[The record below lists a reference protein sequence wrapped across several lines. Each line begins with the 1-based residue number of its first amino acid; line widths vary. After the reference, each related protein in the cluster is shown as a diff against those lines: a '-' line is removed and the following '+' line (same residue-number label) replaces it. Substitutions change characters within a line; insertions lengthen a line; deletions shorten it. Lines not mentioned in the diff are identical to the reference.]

1 MSNGSPE
8 PNPSR
13 HDGVTTPCPACGQA
27 FIPTG
32 RQRWCSGACRAAGYR
47 RRKQTAAPPAALAAP
62 APRRPSTVYECDSC
76 STRTLGGQRCEE
88 CGAFTRRVG
97 IGGHCPH
104 CDEPV
109 AIADIVGPE
118 LARLT

>member
-1 MSNGSPE
+1 MSNDSCAQ
-8 PNPSR
+8 NPSR
-13 HDGVTTPCPACGQA
+13 HDGVTTCCPACGQP
-27 FIPTG
+27 FIAAG

-47 RRKQTAAPPAALAAP
+47 RRKQTATPPLALAAP
-62 APRRPSTVYECDSC
+62 IPRRPSTVYECDSC
-76 STRTLGGQRCEE
+76 STRSLGSQRCEE

-97 IGGHCPH
+97 IGGCCPH

-109 AIADIVGPE
+109 TINDLIGPE